1 MARCESCFVGN
12 LREPVPR
19 TRVQT
24 IIATKDPIS
33 NKRAKLQRD
42 GALQLNRQI
51 RDAASRIESMRSCN
65 RTSRACFDATF
76 TCSTA
81 IGDRLI
87 RWQFERRQNLR
98 EKEPCP
104 KTFIDQ
110 HRVFAMP
117 ADTSSRCVIAFQ
129 DRPGIHITFLLS
141 AEVAKK
147 RVDLVE
153 LAFDNLVV
161 IVPPRIPSDLSLS
174 GGLRCLNLFGLKII
188 QRQYNDRSR
197 AGQNFLRIATLL
209 FAALHVMHF
218 AVCAFAQPFPK
229 LRSIYRRGANRY
241 ATRIETNLLRIRYK
255 TRLQSHS
262 RNLSHDTLAG
272 IADPGSEGRI
282 TSLLKIATATS
293 SSVNTDVSRRRCA
306 MFA

>member
-1 MARCESCFVGN
+1 
-12 LREPVPR
+12 
-19 TRVQT
+19 
-24 IIATKDPIS
+24 
-33 NKRAKLQRD
+33 
-42 GALQLNRQI
+42 
-51 RDAASRIESMRSCN
+51 
-65 RTSRACFDATF
+65 
-76 TCSTA
+76 
-81 IGDRLI
+81 
-87 RWQFERRQNLR
+87 
-98 EKEPCP
+98 
-104 KTFIDQ
+104 
-110 HRVFAMP
+110 MP
-117 ADTSSRCVIAFQ
+117 ADTSLRCVIAFQ
-129 DRPGIHITFLLS
+129 DRPGVHVTFLLS

-161 IVPPRIPSDLSLS
+161 IVTPRISRDLSFS
-174 GGLRCLNLFGLKII
+174 VLRRLNLFTLKII

-209 FAALHVMHF
+209 FAALHVIHF
-218 AVCAFAQPFPK
+218 AVCALAQPCAKFSSVRR
-229 LRSIYRRGANRY
+229 RSASRY

-272 IADPGSEGRI
+272 IADPGSEVRI